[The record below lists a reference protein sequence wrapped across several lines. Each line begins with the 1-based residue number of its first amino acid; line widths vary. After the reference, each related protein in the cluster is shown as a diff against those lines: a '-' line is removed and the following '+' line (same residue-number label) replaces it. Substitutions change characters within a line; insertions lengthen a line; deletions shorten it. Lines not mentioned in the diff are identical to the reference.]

1 VTQCS
6 RDRATAEAYDA
17 IATRYA
23 DTFRDALDGLPL
35 DRAVLAAFAELS
47 SNAAE
52 KGLVADVGCG
62 PGRITMQLRSLG
74 LNVFGV
80 DLSPAMIE
88 LARNAHPGL
97 RFEVGSMESLDVA
110 DAALRGIVSWY
121 SMIHV
126 PPQDVSAVLGEFQRV
141 LAPGGYLLLAFFESD
156 GEPVAA
162 FDHKVITAFRWPID
176 ILAALAGDAGF
187 LEVGRMLR
195 QPHEQE
201 RHRRGHLLL
210 RKAD

>member
-1 VTQCS
+1 
-6 RDRATAEAYDA
+6 
-17 IATRYA
+17 
-23 DTFRDALDGLPL
+23 
-35 DRAVLAAFAELS
+35 VL
-47 SNAAE
+47 
-52 KGLVADVGCG
+52 
-62 PGRITMQLRSLG
+62 T
-74 LNVFGV
+74 
-80 DLSPAMIE
+80 
-88 LARNAHPGL
+88 
-97 RFEVGSMESLDVA
+97 
-110 DAALRGIVSWY
+110 
-121 SMIHV
+121 
-126 PPQDVSAVLGEFQRV
+126 
-141 LAPGGYLLLAFFESD
+141 PGGYLLLAFFESD